1 MCLCNSSLAYRD
13 TVFERKNNSLPVGI
27 SALYANL
34 SLPGN
39 QGGPVFGAV
48 AGFLQDRN
56 HCVVEA
62 IQKA

>member
-1 MCLCNSSLAYRD
+1 MCFCNSRLTYRD

-34 SLPGN
+34 NAPGN
-39 QGGPVFGAV
+39 QGGPAFGAV
-48 AGFLQDRN
+48 ARFLQDRN
-56 HCVVEA
+56 HCVAEP